1 MIVGKFCTNCGTEVT
16 GKFCANCGHPV
27 GDVPDK
33 APAPVPQE
41 TLNGV
46 TFDPVPIFA
55 AHKGL
60 MGRIQIATEIG
71 NLTRA
76 RPKEIATFVD
86 EHYKDPVFMKC
97 VADYQTPQ
105 EKRVEEEIPP
115 LACPA
120 CKSTDI
126 EFQKK
131 GYGFGK
137 GLVGAVVLG
146 PVLGPLGALAGG
158 LAGGIGYKDVKC
170 LCRHCGNRFT
180 PKIPKKK

>member
-1 MIVGKFCTNCGTEVT
+1 MMGKFCTNCGTEVT

-27 GDVPDK
+27 GDIPDK

-41 TLNGV
+41 TLHGV

-71 NLTRA
+71 NLTCA
-76 RPKEIATFVD
+76 KPKEIATFVD

-97 VADYQTPQ
+97 VADYQPPQ
-105 EKRVEEEIPP
+105 EERVEEEIPP
-115 LACPA
+115 LACTA

-137 GLVGAVVLG
+137 GLVGAVL
-146 PVLGPLGALAGG
+146 LGPLGALAGG
-158 LAGGIGYKDVKC
+158 IGYKDVEC
-170 LCRHCGNRFT
+170 LCRRCGNRFT
-180 PKIPKKK
+180 PKKK